1 MDGWMDT
8 DTDTDT
14 DTDWASLIPSDA
26 AHIHLR

>member
-1 MDGWMDT
+1 MDGWM